1 MLQRLEINNFAII
14 QSLSVEFGPGLSVI
28 TGETGAGKSILLEGL
43 SLALGK
49 RADLSVLKDSSQ
61 KAVIEA
67 LFYLPDMP
75 FEAFFS
81 QNDLDQEPE
90 LRLRRELTPSGK
102 SRAFIND
109 TPVTL
114 EVLSALGGQLID
126 VHAQHQTLQL
136 FDQKNQLSILD
147 GIADVSGLL
156 IEYQSN
162 FQEYEALRKKLAELQ
177 KSKDEAIAQ
186 QDYLAFLAQ
195 ELSGVDLREGI
206 YEELVDQERE
216 LANATEIAAQLGQ
229 VDMLWHQEQLG
240 VLEGL
245 KQLKSIYAKLSSLGA
260 FYADLAQRVDAGF
273 IELNDIAQESQR
285 KAEGVESD
293 PSQLAW
299 VQDQLAQLDRLMQ
312 KHQVVSVIDLANK
325 RDQINQS
332 LGLIEDQQHLSKELQ
347 MALEGVQD
355 KLTSLSNQLTHAR
368 KKAIPVLE
376 SELITLLSP
385 LGMPKARFN
394 IVLREEKQFRPHGR
408 DQIEFLFSAN
418 SGSPFGPLSKVASGG
433 ELSRIMLS
441 VKSILVRY
449 TPWPTIIFDEID
461 SGVSGEVSNKMGEI
475 MAQMAQRLQVF
486 SITHLPQVAARGA
499 QHYKVYKQDDGVSAQ
514 THMLLID
521 QEQRVLEIAEMLGG
535 RPVTES
541 AVAHAKQLLLR

>member
-147 GIADVSGLL
+147 GVADVSALL
-156 IEYQSN
+156 VEYQSQY
-162 FQEYEALRKKLAELQ
+162 QEYEALRKRLAELQ
-177 KSKDEAIAQ
+177 KSRDEAIAQ

-195 ELSGVDLREGI
+195 ELSGVDLKEGV
-206 YEELVDQERE
+206 YEELEAQEQE
-216 LANATEIAAQLGQ
+216 LANASEIADQLGQ
-229 VDMLWHQEQLG
+229 VDLIWHQEQLG

-245 KQLKSIYAKLSSLGA
+245 KQLKSIYAKLAVIGP
-260 FYADLAQRVDAGF
+260 FYADLAQRVDAAF
-273 IELNDIAQESQR
+273 IELSDVAQESQR

-293 PSQLAW
+293 PNQLAW

-312 KHQVVSVIDLANK
+312 KHQVASVIDLANK
-325 RDQINQS
+325 KEQINQS
-332 LGLIEDQQHLSKELQ
+332 LGLIEDQQYLSKELQ
-347 MALEGVQD
+347 SALDTVQD
-355 KLTSLSNQLTHAR
+355 KLTSLSDQLTNAR

-376 SELITLLSP
+376 NELTKLLAP

-394 IVLREEKQFRPHGR
+394 VILREEKQFKLHGR

-418 SGSPFGPLSKVASGG
+418 KGTDFGLLKKVASGG
-433 ELSRIMLS
+433 EMSRIMLA
-441 VKSILVRY
+441 VKSILSQY
-449 TPWPTIIFDEID
+449 SKLPTIIFDEID
-461 SGVSGEVSNKMGEI
+461 TGVSGEIANKMGEI
-475 MAQMAQRLQVF
+475 MRDMSKTMQVF
-486 SITHLPQVAARGA
+486 AITHLPQIAAKGA
-499 QHYKVYKQDDGVSAQ
+499 NHYKVFKTVLGENTVSELK
-514 THMLLID
+514 LLNNDERII
-521 QEQRVLEIAEMLGG
+521 EIAEMLSGKDISD
-535 RPVTES
+535 S
-541 AVAHAKQLLLR
+541 AVNHAKALLN